1 MTGPIHERD
10 RPWHEPPGHNGGLS
24 KYLVNPEDDGAS
36 LLDVRLSRYPPGGR
50 VAEHVHAVA
59 EHAYYFLE
67 GSGQVTLG
75 DDLHEVG
82 AGSVVFVAPGIRHS
96 VIAPGT
102 DDLVFVV
109 STAPA
114 SDIER

>member
-10 RPWHEPPGHNGGLS
+10 RPWHEPPGHHGGLS
-24 KYLVNPEDDGAS
+24 RYLVNPEDDGAQ
-36 LLDVRLSRYPPGGR
+36 LLDFRLSRYPPGGL

-59 EHAYYFLE
+59 EHAYYVLE
-67 GSGQVTLG
+67 GSGRVTLG
-75 DDLHEVG
+75 DTAHEVG
-82 AGSVVFVAPGIRHS
+82 AGSVVFVAPGVRHS
-96 VIAPGT
+96 VVATGSH
-102 DDLVFVV
+102 DLVFVV

>member
-1 MTGPIHERD
+1 MTPPIHERD
-10 RPWHEPPGHNGGLS
+10 RPWHEPPGHHGGLS
-24 KYLVNPEDDGAS
+24 KYLVNPEDDGAG

-50 VAEHVHAVA
+50 VEEHLHAVA

-67 GSGQVTLG
+67 GVGQVTLD

-82 AGSVVFVAPGIRHS
+82 AGSVVFVAPGVRHS
-96 VIAPGT
+96 VLATG
-102 DDLVFVV
+102 DADLLFVV

-114 SDIER
+114 SDILR